1 MVWTRLSDSD
11 PADPLTRI
19 GNLERHVERDTYRT
33 IAPIYDRLFDATNRT
48 LRLVG
53 LRTFR
58 PRAGARVLDVG
69 CGTGAQL
76 VAYRRL
82 GCRLFGLDSSPSML
96 DQARKQLGGSADLML
111 GDASSVPFPS
121 TTFDLVLSMLTLHG
135 MPLDTRVCAL
145 SEMKRLLIPGG
156 RALLIDFHPGPY
168 RPLRGWFSRAVVV
181 LVEMLAGGE
190 HFANHRD
197 FMRHGGL
204 PALVADSG
212 LRLERQRLLGGGV
225 FAVQLSANE

>member
-1 MVWTRLSDSD
+1 M
-11 PADPLTRI
+11 RI
-19 GNLERHVERDTYRT
+19 GNPERHVDRDTYRT

-53 LRTFR
+53 SRTVR
-58 PRAGARVLDVG
+58 PHAGARVLDVG
-69 CGTGAQL
+69 CGTGTQL
-76 VAYRRL
+76 GVYGRL

-96 DQARKQLGGSADLML
+96 GRARKRLGGSADLTL
-111 GDASSVPFPS
+111 GDACSVPFPS

-135 MPLDTRVCAL
+135 MPLDTRVGAL
-145 SEMKRLLIPGG
+145 SEMKRLLMPGG

-168 RPLRGWFSRAVVV
+168 RPLRGWFSRAVIV
-181 LVEMLAGGE
+181 LVELLAGGE

-204 PALVADSG
+204 PALAAGSG
-212 LRLERQRLLGGGV
+212 FRLERQRLLGGGV
-225 FAVQLSANE
+225 FAVQLSAKE